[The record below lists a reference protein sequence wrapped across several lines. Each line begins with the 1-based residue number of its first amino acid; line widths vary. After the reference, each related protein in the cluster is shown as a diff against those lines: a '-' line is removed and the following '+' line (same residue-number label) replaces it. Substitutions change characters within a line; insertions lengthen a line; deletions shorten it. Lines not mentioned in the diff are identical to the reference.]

1 MKNMNTK
8 VVKINAEIAAEML
21 KSNIDNRAETKAHIR
36 FLKSQMDEGKW
47 KFTADPIKISKTGRI
62 LDGQHRLMAIIESN
76 TEHDFLIC
84 YDLDDEI
91 FDVLDTG
98 KNRSAANVLS
108 IKGFDSYVAVATL
121 TKMIIR
127 YNSGAYSGLLIGAGN
142 YVGGRKS
149 ITNQD
154 ILEFA
159 QSNDL
164 LSYVRFGSAL
174 NDKCKLLTGTVYAF
188 FYYLFTN
195 IDEEAANIFFERLV
209 SGVDLTHKDP
219 ILYLRNKLID
229 DMGAN
234 NKMNSRSKMGYV
246 LKCWNL
252 YRKQEECSFV
262 RFSIKDEM
270 PEPI

>member
-1 MKNMNTK
+1 MKTE
-8 VVKINAEIAAEML
+8 VLKINAEKAKELL
-21 KSNIDNRAETKAHIR
+21 KSNYDNRAETKSHVK
-36 FLKSQMDEGKW
+36 FLAIQMLEGKW

-62 LDGQHRLMAIIESN
+62 LDGQHRLMAVIESD
-76 TEHDFLIC
+76 TEQDFLFC
-84 YDLDDEI
+84 YDLDNEV

-108 IKGFDSYVAVATL
+108 IKGFDNYVAVASL
-121 TKMIIR
+121 AKMIIR
-127 YNSGAYSGLLIGAGN
+127 YSVGSYSGIITGMGN
-142 YVGGRKS
+142 ISGRKAV
-149 ITNQD
+149 TNQD
-154 ILEFA
+154 ILKFA

-164 LSYVRFGSAL
+164 MPYVKHGYAL
-174 NDKCKLLTGTVYAF
+174 NTKCKLLTGTAYAF

-195 IDEEAANIFFERLV
+195 IDEEAANVFFERLV
-209 SGVDLTHKDP
+209 SGVHLTHKDP

-234 NKMNSRSKMGYV
+234 NKMNARSKMGYV

-262 RFSIKDEM
+262 RFNIKDQM
-270 PEPI
+270 PDPI